1 MAKKK
6 SSDWLR
12 QGVCFLNFQIKN
24 KLKILNDHDQLV
36 TIKISRFGSVRCF
49 YQVWLYFDSW
59 RFFAIFVLVAKKR
72 VRERKEKKR
81 KKRKRKKKNVRMI
94 HIRSTSCWFKTTKK
108 RRGFLKSKLKQNIEY
123 GILTYYPITVVIEGW
138 FTFAFPLAFPRILI
152 CICAQE
158 GRHLLSKNLV
168 ICVPIY

>member
-1 MAKKK
+1 MIMINWWPSKYLVLARCVVFIRFDCTLIAEDSLRFLFWSPKKESEK
-6 SSDWLR
+6 
-12 QGVCFLNFQIKN
+12 G
-24 KLKILNDHDQLV
+24 
-36 TIKISRFGSVRCF
+36 
-49 YQVWLYFDSW
+49 
-59 RFFAIFVLVAKKR
+59 KKR
-72 VRERKEKKR
+72 KE

-108 RRGFLKSKLKQNIEY
+108 TKRLPKKQKQNIEY
-123 GILTYYPITVVIEGW
+123 GILAYYPITVVIEGW

-158 GRHLLSKNLV
+158 GRHLLSKILV